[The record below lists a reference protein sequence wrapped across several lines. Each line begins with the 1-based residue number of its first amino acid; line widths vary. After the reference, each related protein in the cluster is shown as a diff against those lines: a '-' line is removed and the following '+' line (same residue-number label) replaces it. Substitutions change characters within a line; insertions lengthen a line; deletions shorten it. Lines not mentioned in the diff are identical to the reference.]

1 MKSDQVKK
9 GLTRAPNRS
18 LFYATGLSKRELAKP
33 LVGLASGFTDLIPG
47 HTHLR
52 GLERFIER
60 GISSGG
66 GTPFVFGVPGI
77 CDGIAMGHSGMRYSL
92 PSRELIADIIE
103 SVVNA
108 HCLDGIICLTNCDKI
123 TPGMLMGIARVNV
136 PAIVVTGGP
145 MLSGNYK
152 MRRLSLVR
160 DTFEAVGRFK
170 KGEIGRGELEEL
182 EMRACPGPGSCQG
195 LYTANTMACI
205 TETLGMSLPG
215 CATSLAVSA
224 EKQRIGFESG
234 AKIIELIKKN
244 VTPRTI
250 LRKEAF
256 ENGIAI
262 DMALGGSTNT
272 VLHIMA
278 IAHEAGVKLD
288 LDTFDRISKKVPCI
302 SNLRPGGDYFMED
315 LEYAGGVSAILKQL
329 KNKLY
334 DVPTVSGKRIY
345 QICLGAEIFDTEVIR
360 PLNKPYHAEGGIAIL
375 RGTLA
380 PEGAVV
386 KQSAVVEG
394 AKKFS
399 GKAVIFH
406 SEESATT
413 AILNGSIKRGSVI
426 VIRYEGP
433 KGGPGMREMLSPTA
447 SLVGSKLGEKVA
459 LITDGR
465 FSGGT
470 RGCCVGHISPEA
482 AEGGPIALVQNGDK
496 IEIDIPGRK
505 IDIKVAPAVLERR
518 KAAWK
523 LPKRPVQQGYL
534 ARYQSMVTSASTGA
548 VFSI

>member
-9 GLTRAPNRS
+9 GLMRAPNRS
-18 LFYATGLSKRELAKP
+18 LFYATGLSKKELAKP

-60 GISSGG
+60 GIVSGG

-92 PSRELIADIIE
+92 PSRELIADTIE
-103 SVVNA
+103 SIVNA
-108 HCLDGIICLTNCDKI
+108 HCLDGIVCLTNCDKI

-136 PAIVVTGGP
+136 PTIVVTGGP
-145 MLSGNYK
+145 MLAGNYK

-205 TETLGMSLPG
+205 TETMGMSLPG

-234 AKIIELIKKN
+234 AKIVELIKKN
-244 VTPRTI
+244 VTPRNI

-256 ENGIAI
+256 ENGII
-262 DMALGGSTNT
+262 VDMALGGSTNT

>member
-1 MKSDQVKK
+1 
-9 GLTRAPNRS
+9 
-18 LFYATGLSKRELAKP
+18 
-33 LVGLASGFTDLIPG
+33 
-47 HTHLR
+47 
-52 GLERFIER
+52 
-60 GISSGG
+60 
-66 GTPFVFGVPGI
+66 
-77 CDGIAMGHSGMRYSL
+77 
-92 PSRELIADIIE
+92 
-103 SVVNA
+103 
-108 HCLDGIICLTNCDKI
+108 
-123 TPGMLMGIARVNV
+123 
-136 PAIVVTGGP
+136 
-145 MLSGNYK
+145 
-152 MRRLSLVR
+152 
-160 DTFEAVGRFK
+160 
-170 KGEIGRGELEEL
+170 
-182 EMRACPGPGSCQG
+182 
-195 LYTANTMACI
+195 
-205 TETLGMSLPG
+205 
-215 CATSLAVSA
+215 
-224 EKQRIGFESG
+224 
-234 AKIIELIKKN
+234 
-244 VTPRTI
+244 
-250 LRKEAF
+250 
-256 ENGIAI
+256 
-262 DMALGGSTNT
+262 MALGGSTNT